1 MIRFLVIFLFNLFLM
16 SGLNGCAGL
25 LFGGAAA
32 TGVNAIHDRRTSGTM
47 LDDQNIEFNSYLA
60 FRKTEELASA
70 ERAHINVTSYN
81 NAVLLSGEVI
91 TPELRQIAEDKV
103 RNIDKVRFIHNEL
116 AVGQPSSVQSR
127 ATDTVITA
135 GVKASLFKIGDIPGF
150 DPTRVKVVTER
161 GTVYL
166 FGLLTDQEAEAVTET
181 VRRVNGV
188 QQVVKL
194 FEYIEQHK
202 ISSLYLQ

>member
-1 MIRFLVIFLFNLFLM
+1 MIRFITVFLFVLFLINGL
-16 SGLNGCAGL
+16 SGCTGL

-47 LDDQNIEFNSYLA
+47 LDDQNIEFHSYMT
-60 FRKTEELASA
+60 FRNTEELSSQ
-70 ERAHINVTSYN
+70 ERAHLNVTSYN
-81 NAVLLSGEVI
+81 NAVLLSGEVA
-91 TPELRQIAEDKV
+91 TPELRQIAEEKV

-116 AVGQPSSVQSR
+116 AVGEPSSLQSR

-135 GVKASLFKIGDIPGF
+135 GVKASLFTIGDIPDF

-161 GTVYL
+161 KTVYL
-166 FGLLTDQEAEAVTET
+166 MGLLTDQEAEAVTET
-181 VRRVNGV
+181 ARRVDGV

-194 FEYIEQHK
+194 FEYID
-202 ISSLYLQ
+202 

>member
-1 MIRFLVIFLFNLFLM
+1 MIRFITVLLFVLFLI
-16 SGLNGCAGL
+16 SGLSGCAGL

-32 TGVNAIHDRRTSGTM
+32 TGVNAIHDRRTAGTM
-47 LDDQNIEFNSYLA
+47 LDDQNIEFNSYIT

-91 TPELRQIAEDKV
+91 TPELRQLAEDKIRTV
-103 RNIDKVRFIHNEL
+103 SKVRFIHNEL
-116 AVGQPSSVQSR
+116 AVGQPSSLQSR

-135 GVKASLFKIGDIPGF
+135 GVKASLFKIGDIPNF

-166 FGLLTDQEAEAVTET
+166 FGLVTTQEAEAVTET

-194 FEYIEQHK
+194 FEYID
-202 ISSLYLQ
+202 

>member
-1 MIRFLVIFLFNLFLM
+1 MIRFIMFSLFSLSLM
-16 SGLNGCAGL
+16 NSLSGCAGL

-32 TGVNAIHDRRTSGTM
+32 TGVKVIHDRRTAGTI
-47 LDDQNIEFNSYLA
+47 LDDQNIEFNSYVA
-60 FRKTEELASA
+60 FRNTEELASA

-81 NAVLLSGEVI
+81 NAVLLSGEVV
-91 TPELRQIAEDKV
+91 TPEMRQIAENKV
-103 RNIDKVRFIHNEL
+103 RNVKKVRFIHNEL
-116 AVGQPSSVQSR
+116 SIGQPSSLQSR

-135 GVKASLFKIGDIPGF
+135 AVKVSLFKIGDIPTF
-150 DPTRVKVVTER
+150 DPTRVKVITER

-166 FGLLTDQEAEAVTET
+166 FGLLKAQEAEVVTET

-194 FEYIEQHK
+194 FEYIN
-202 ISSLYLQ
+202 